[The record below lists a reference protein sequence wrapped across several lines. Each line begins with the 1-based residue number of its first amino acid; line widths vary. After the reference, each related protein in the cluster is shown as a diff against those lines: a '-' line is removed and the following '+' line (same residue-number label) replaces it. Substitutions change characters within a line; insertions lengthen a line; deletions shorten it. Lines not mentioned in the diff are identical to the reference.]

1 MNSSD
6 IVEHFLKVLNEDNIR
21 KELNCVYQPVI
32 NKVTDKVM
40 PYIYL
45 ALIFIL
51 INFILLILIFALLF
65 QIKLPKISN
74 LFYKLKS

>member
-1 MNSSD
+1 MNSSE

-51 INFILLILIFALLF
+51 INFVLLILIFALLF

>member
-1 MNSSD
+1 MNSSE
-6 IVEHFLKVLNEDNIR
+6 IVQHFLKVLNEDNIR

>member
-1 MNSSD
+1 MNSSE

-45 ALIFIL
+45 ALIFFL
-51 INFILLILIFALLF
+51 INFVLLILIFALLF

>member
-1 MNSSD
+1 MNSSE

>member
-1 MNSSD
+1 MNSSE
-6 IVEHFLKVLNEDNIR
+6 IVEHFLKILNEDNIQ

-74 LFYKLKS
+74 LFYKLKT

>member
-1 MNSSD
+1 MNSSE

-40 PYIYL
+40 PYI
-45 ALIFIL
+45 
-51 INFILLILIFALLF
+51 
-65 QIKLPKISN
+65 
-74 LFYKLKS
+74 

>member
-1 MNSSD
+1 MNSSE
-6 IVEHFLKVLNEDNIR
+6 IVQHFLKVLNEDNIR

-65 QIKLPKISN
+65 QIKLPKITN
-74 LFYKLKS
+74 LFYKLKG

>member
-40 PYIYL
+40 LYIYL
-45 ALIFIL
+45 ALISIL

>member
-1 MNSSD
+1 MNSSE
-6 IVEHFLKVLNEDNIR
+6 IVEHFLKILNEDNIQ

-74 LFYKLKS
+74 LF